1 LDVIASTQYRIFI
14 GEKIMVT
21 TKKATTKK
29 KPVVKTDWLGRPIKR
44 ATKAYSKKVAHPPTA
59 RASTTTKRARKRK

>member
-1 LDVIASTQYRIFI
+1 
-14 GEKIMVT
+14 MV

-44 ATKAYSKKVAHPPTA
+44 ATKAYSSKTAKPPTA
-59 RASTTTKRARKRK
+59 RASTTRAASTRARKKAGR